1 MDKVS
6 LGRKI
11 KEARLIKG
19 LTQAQLAELVSLHE
33 KHISRIESGKYMPTL
48 DNIVKIF
55 KTLDIEFKMSNLD
68 INTPVENNVVKTEL
82 LKFINNSPENELEFY
97 LTLLKQAQKGLI
109 KYKDRYIL
117 IDKEE
122 TDKLL
127 ARLEKQPNLTV
138 NKMQLLH
145 NALSGKIDDYDF
157 DYEYINIDE
166 LSSSGL
172 SELLQAL
179 NIDESNFGTPY
190 LSITNNGDVTAEQ
203 SGALDREAL
212 FNFLQESGMIA
223 SDVEYKSEYP
233 NLTMIDYARYT
244 EILESGEKSIV
255 VIGQTGCMY
264 CEETK
269 PVLNEIAE
277 EYDITI
283 NYLNITD
290 LSEEDSSNL
299 MNSVTY
305 LKELESF
312 GTPLTMVI
320 ENQEV
325 VGHQDGYVEKSVFE
339 EFFREQ
345 GFIE

>member
-1 MDKVS
+1 MDENDIQIKLVEVKKMNETKKIILILVAIVAVIGLVVGVS
-6 LGRKI
+6 IYSSKQSEEKLNDILEEINSDETHLFFLGR
-11 KEARLIKG
+11 
-19 LTQAQLAELVSLHE
+19 
-33 KHISRIESGKYMPTL
+33 PTCSYC
-48 DNIVKIF
+48 V
-55 KTLDIEFKMSNLD
+55 EF
-68 INTPVENNVVKTEL
+68 TPVIE
-82 LKFINNSPENELEFY
+82 
-97 LTLLKQAQKGLI
+97 
-109 KYKDRYIL
+109 
-117 IDKEE
+117 
-122 TDKLL
+122 
-127 ARLEKQPNLTV
+127 
-138 NKMQLLH
+138 QL
-145 NALSGKIDDYDF
+145 SEDYDF

-212 FNFLQESGMIA
+212 FNFLQESGMVA
-223 SDVEYKSEYP
+223 GDVEYKSEYP